1 MVLDDSMTNCLF
13 AHGHVAVTADFCV
26 QFRHAVATDKQAIV
40 RAWMTYSTPPFHELK
55 AEIVQNGQI
64 KTIAT
69 GRFVEQPQL
78 LKKTHSQTV
87 KGPTEPIR

>member
-1 MVLDDSMTNCLF
+1 MILDDSMTNCLF
-13 AHGHVAVTADFCV
+13 AHGHIAVTADFCV
-26 QFRHAVATDKQAIV
+26 QFRHPVATDKQAIV
-40 RAWMTYSTPPFHELK
+40 RAWITYSTFPFHELK

-78 LKKTHSQTV
+78 LKKAYSQTFKRSPESV
-87 KGPTEPIR
+87 R